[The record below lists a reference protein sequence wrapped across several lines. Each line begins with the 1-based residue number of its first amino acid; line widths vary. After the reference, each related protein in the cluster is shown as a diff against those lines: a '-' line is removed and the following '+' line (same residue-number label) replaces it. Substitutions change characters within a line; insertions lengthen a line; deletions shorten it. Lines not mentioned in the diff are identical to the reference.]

1 MDVDSRLFVS
11 TDKDLPYF
19 DTTKIEKEPIPH
31 YVAWIDLMGTTN
43 LMRQSI
49 YRAAILVGKMHDA
62 ILSTKQTLQNSSLV
76 LSSGLPQFHPLVD
89 GCYIVSLE
97 LYPILIA
104 VTEILVRYAAM
115 FWKEYVREDSRTP
128 RWCRLAVPRAAISC
142 GRMYTSR
149 EMKDGFHSSRNYARE
164 NTYLTNILVG
174 NLLGQ
179 ANTQERKCSPFG
191 VSVTND
197 LRAALQSPMFSESN
211 LAPTMFLD
219 GKEFYWYCWR
229 DRISKQAQ
237 NLKYQ
242 YDSSEFGK
250 AICQFFE
257 EERMNLKNGLYPSD
271 KHEEYIKSIVSYFRV
286 RQDENL
292 HN

>member
-1 MDVDSRLFVS
+1 MGLDFTRTVS
-11 TDKDLPYF
+11 ADKDLPYF
-19 DTTKIEKEPIPH
+19 DTTKINKEPIPH

-62 ILSTKQTLQNSSLV
+62 ILSTKQTLQNSSLA
-76 LSSGLPQFHPLVD
+76 SSSDLPQFHPLVD

-104 VTEILVRYAAM
+104 VTEIFVRYAAM
-115 FWKEYVREDSRTP
+115 FWKEYVKEDHKTP

-149 EMKDGFHSSRNYARE
+149 EMKDGFHSSRNYTRE

-179 ANTQERKCSPFG
+179 ANTQEKKCTPFG
-191 VSVTND
+191 VSITND
-197 LRAALQSPMFSESN
+197 LRVALQSPMFTEPNIS
-211 LAPTMFLD
+211 PTMFSD
-219 GKEFYWYCWR
+219 GREFYWYCWR
-229 DRISKQAQ
+229 DRISQQAQ
-237 NLKYQ
+237 SLKYP
-242 YDSSEFGK
+242 YDGNTFGK
-250 AICQFFE
+250 AVYQFFE

-271 KHEEYIKSIVSYFRV
+271 KHEEYIRSIVSYFRV
-286 RQDENL
+286 RQGENQPK
-292 HN
+292 